1 MVTYPK
7 FPVIRPGDQIAVI
20 SPAGN
25 VKDLALK
32 RGIRA
37 IEVKGFKVQLGQH
50 ALFQHRELA
59 GKDDQRIQDLL
70 WALRD
75 PDVRGIFFSRGG
87 YGSSRLLNIL
97 DRRGIGKQPKLLVGF
112 SDTTAIQWALWKMWQ
127 WGSLS
132 GPLVTEL
139 GGKLSSN
146 AEDNFWKVAQGNVK
160 SVSFDVTPVN
170 IVKHGEAR
178 GVLLPGCLT
187 LICNLLGT
195 PYLPDLSGAILIIED
210 IGEVPF
216 RIDRMLV
223 HLKNAGVFDRIGAL
237 IIGEFLK
244 SDAKTKAISHNELH
258 QRLSEILND
267 FPGPIITGFPYG
279 HGSNR
284 WTLPIGLETL
294 ISTDPFRI
302 EIVTDV

>member
-7 FPVIRPGDQIAVI
+7 LPIIRSGDQIAVI
-20 SPAGN
+20 SPAGS

-37 IEVKGFKVQLGQH
+37 IESKGFKIQLGQH
-50 ALFQHRELA
+50 ALSRYRELA
-59 GKDDQRIQDLL
+59 GKDEQRIQDLL

-75 PDVRGIFFSRGG
+75 PDIRGIFFSRGG

-112 SDTTAIQWALWKMWQ
+112 SDTTAIQWAMWNLWKWK
-127 WGSLS
+127 SLS

-139 GGKLSSN
+139 GGKLSTGD
-146 AEDNFWKVAQGNVK
+146 EDAFWKVAQGNVW
-160 SVSFDVTPVN
+160 STNVDDTPVN
-170 IVKHGEAR
+170 IVKQGEAK

-195 PYLPDLSGAILIIED
+195 PYLPDLADAVLVIED
-210 IGEVPF
+210 IGEAPF

-223 HLKNAGVFDRIGAL
+223 HLKNAGVFDKIGAL
-237 IIGEFLK
+237 IVGQFLK
-244 SDAKTKAISHNELH
+244 SDAKTKAITNDELH

-279 HGSNR
+279 HGVHR
-284 WTLPIGLETL
+284 WTLPIGLEAL
-294 ISTDPFRI
+294 ISTDPFHF
-302 EIVTDV
+302 EIVNDI

>member
-7 FPVIRPGDQIAVI
+7 LPAIQPGDKIAVI

-25 VKDLALK
+25 VKESAL
-32 RGIRA
+32 RQGIRA
-37 IEVKGFKVQLGQH
+37 IEAKGFKAQLGQH
-50 ALFQHRELA
+50 ALIQYRELA
-59 GKDDQRIQDLL
+59 GEDDQRIQDLL

-75 PDVRGIFFSRGG
+75 PDIRGIFFARGG
-87 YGSSRLLNIL
+87 YGSSRLLDIL
-97 DRRGIGKQPKLLVGF
+97 DRRGVGKQPKLLVGF
-112 SDTTAIQWALWKMWQ
+112 SDTTAIQWALLKMWQ

-139 GGKLSSN
+139 GGKLTPQS
-146 AEDNFWKVAQGNVK
+146 EGTFWESAQGNTRSVNFDGAPVK
-160 SVSFDVTPVN
+160 V
-170 IVKHGEAR
+170 VKHGQAQ
-178 GVLLPGCLT
+178 GTLLPGCLT

-195 PYLPDLSGAILIIED
+195 PYMPDLSGAILVIED

-223 HLKNAGVFDRIGAL
+223 HLKNAGVFDKISAL

-244 SDAKTKAISHNELH
+244 SDAQTEAISHEELH
-258 QRLSEILND
+258 QRLSEILSD
-267 FPGPIITGFPYG
+267 FTGPIITGIPYG

-284 WTLPIGLETL
+284 WTLPIGLEAL

-302 EIVTDV
+302 EIMTEA